1 MEQVKLLSMTAV
13 LTVLIWAGADSLV
26 NEAVSVRVFLE
37 VEPLDNPDL
46 LIEVDPDT
54 PSRWVEVQVS
64 GPRKI
69 VEGAQDRE
77 PLEARLRL
85 ADRPTGR
92 TTVVLDREML
102 ERALV
107 EEWNEFR
114 RLSIVSIQPTTL
126 PIHVDH
132 MITRELA
139 ITAQRLTLA
148 YDEEPQLKQMFATV
162 RMRETRFE
170 ELPRP
175 ALRSQLDIST
185 EVERLPR
192 SERTGQPV
200 SVLVPLDSHMFGPG
214 AELSPDRIEVTATI
228 RADRRTEE
236 IPTVP
241 IKLAVSFANL
251 AKPYQAVARV
261 GAALTPVT
269 QTIKVTGSA
278 DGVARL
284 LQGETRAFGFIQ
296 LKEADLEELGVLKA
310 WTPEYY
316 LPPDIGL
323 AEPAETIEFKLIDT
337 TGIEPNG

>member
-13 LTVLIWAGADSLV
+13 LAVLIWAGADSLV
-26 NEAVSVRVFLE
+26 NEAVSIRVFLQ

-77 PLEARLRL
+77 PLEARLRV

-92 TTVVLDREML
+92 TAVVLDRDML
-102 ERALV
+102 KRALV

-114 RLSIVSIQPTTL
+114 RLTIVSVQPATL

-132 MITRELA
+132 MINRELA
-139 ITAQRLTLA
+139 ITAQRLTMA
-148 YDEEPQLKQMFATV
+148 YDEGPQLKQMFATV
-162 RMRETRFE
+162 RMRETRYE
-170 ELPRP
+170 ELSRP
-175 ALRSQLDIST
+175 DLRSQIDIST
-185 EVERLPR
+185 EVERLLR
-192 SERTGQPV
+192 GERTGQPV
-200 SVLVPLDSHMFGPG
+200 SVLVPLDSHVFGPG
-214 AELSPDRIEVTATI
+214 AELTPDRIEVTATV

-251 AKPYQAVARV
+251 AKPYQAVARD
-261 GAALTPVT
+261 GTALTLVT
-269 QTIKVTGSA
+269 QTITVTGPA
-278 DGVARL
+278 DGVTRL
-284 LQGETRAFGFIQ
+284 LRGETRAYGFIQ
-296 LKEADLEELGVLKA
+296 LKQADLEELGVFKA
-310 WTPEYY
+310 WTPEFY
-316 LPPDIGL
+316 LPPDIRM
-323 AEPAETIEFKLIDT
+323 AEPAEAIEFKIINKAE
-337 TGIEPNG
+337 IEPND